1 MANLNKMKK
10 CELIEYC
17 KELLKG
23 ADNKLLEENE
33 KLKKELKEEIKISN
47 KLDLQVYRQD
57 KVLGDYLAINSKLE
71 EDINEL
77 KNENE
82 EIKINTMKCC
92 KDLGNKNEELE
103 KNVKHLEDK
112 YTEGYNLLCG
122 AQTSMEEMLV
132 KIEEL
137 KKENEELKS
146 N

>member
-1 MANLNKMKK
+1 
-10 CELIEYC
+10 
-17 KELLKG
+17 
-23 ADNKLLEENE
+23 
-33 KLKKELKEEIKISN
+33 
-47 KLDLQVYRQD
+47 
-57 KVLGDYLAINSKLE
+57 
-71 EDINEL
+71 
-77 KNENE
+77 
-82 EIKINTMKCC
+82 MKCC